1 MRIVIGEDSV
11 LFREGLAQLLTVS
24 GHDVVGKA
32 GDAPALIALTE
43 QLGPTW

>member
-11 LFREGLAQLLTVS
+11 LFREGLASCLTVS

-32 GDAPALIALTE
+32 GDAPTLIDR
-43 QLGPTW
+43 